1 MFLNDDPSNKLYLE
15 GFVDAMK
22 KVNFGPNEEGVRR
35 DCDEYAAL
43 MVNAEDFEEVATLG
57 RLVRKS
63 DKTLK
68 RITAF
73 LLSLG
78 GILAWSASSPK
89 GPTLESAMP

>member
-1 MFLNDDPSNKLYLE
+1 MNSAHHHTYFQPQTFHQRLSRIREKMFLNDDPSNKLYLE

-57 RLVRKS
+57 RLVMDQKTTVR
-63 DKTLK
+63 TLK
-68 RITAF
+68 
-73 LLSLG
+73 
-78 GILAWSASSPK
+78 
-89 GPTLESAMP
+89 